1 MSLKGKKIL
10 VGDNGENIKIYKPLR
25 ESVKVQKEGIT
36 IEYLQNIYSNYF
48 LPLVGKD
55 EKFSDI
61 EVTRKIFK
69 CKFSLF
75 FLKCGYTEEEI
86 IPQLVE
92 WEAEGKVESEKVI
105 DFDKNRNRRN
115 KSDGRTME

>member
-1 MSLKGKKIL
+1 MSLKGKKIP
-10 VGDNGENIKIYKPLR
+10 VGYNGENIKIYKALR
-25 ESVKVQKEGIT
+25 ESVKVPKEGIT

-48 LPLVGKD
+48 LPLVGRD

-75 FLKCGYTEEEI
+75 FLKCGYAEEKI
-86 IPQLVE
+86 IPKLKE
-92 WEAEGKVESEKVI
+92 WEVESEKVI
-105 DFDKNRNRRN
+105 DFAKNDKNKYKGT

>member
-75 FLKCGYTEEEI
+75 F
-86 IPQLVE
+86 
-92 WEAEGKVESEKVI
+92 
-105 DFDKNRNRRN
+105 DFDSGFSDLSFNSLLSFDLKDFFLIFKNIKLIFLEGNLGVELEAR
-115 KSDGRTME
+115 